1 MAERKPRATREE
13 ALNRKIAKVEEEKAK
28 FQAKLEELNAAETAL
43 RQQLKDLSDKK
54 KKAERAAEA
63 KAKRDVEKKA
73 QKERRL
79 FERYLEKERERAARK
94 AARESKS
101 KQ

>member
-13 ALNRKIAKVEEEKAK
+13 ALNQKIAKVGEEKAK
-28 FQAKLEELNAAETAL
+28 LQAKLEELNAAEPAL

-63 KAKRDVEKKA
+63 KAKRDEEKKA
-73 QKERRL
+73 QKEL
-79 FERYLEKERERAARK
+79 LK
-94 AARESKS
+94 AISASGLSVEEIKG
-101 KQ
+101 KLGI

>member
-13 ALNRKIAKVEEEKAK
+13 ALNKKIEKVEEEKAK
-28 FQAKLEELNAAETAL
+28 LQAKLEELNAAETAL

-63 KAKRDVEKKA
+63 KAKRDEEKKA
-73 QKERRL
+73 QKEL
-79 FERYLEKERERAARK
+79 LK
-94 AARESKS
+94 AISASGMSVEEIKG
-101 KQ
+101 KLGI

>member
-28 FQAKLEELNAAETAL
+28 LQAKLEELNAAETAL
-43 RQQLKDLSDKK
+43 KQQLKDLSDKK

-63 KAKRDVEKKA
+63 KAKRDEEKKA
-73 QKERRL
+73 QKEL
-79 FERYLEKERERAARK
+79 LK
-94 AARESKS
+94 AISASGMSVEEIKG
-101 KQ
+101 KLGI

>member
-13 ALNRKIAKVEEEKAK
+13 ALNKKIAKVEEEKAK
-28 FQAKLEELNAAETAL
+28 LQAKLEELNAAETAL

-63 KAKRDVEKKA
+63 KAKREEEKKA
-73 QKERRL
+73 QKEL
-79 FERYLEKERERAARK
+79 LK
-94 AARESKS
+94 AISASGLSVEEIKG
-101 KQ
+101 KLGI

>member
-13 ALNRKIAKVEEEKAK
+13 ALNKKIAKVEEEKAK

-43 RQQLKDLSDKK
+43 KQQLKDLSDKK

-63 KAKRDVEKKA
+63 KAKRDEEKKA
-73 QKERRL
+73 QKEL
-79 FERYLEKERERAARK
+79 LK
-94 AARESKS
+94 AISASGMSVEEIKG
-101 KQ
+101 KLGI

>member
-13 ALNRKIAKVEEEKAK
+13 ALNQKIAKVEEEKAK
-28 FQAKLEELNAAETAL
+28 LQAKLEELNAAETAL

-63 KAKRDVEKKA
+63 KAKRDEEKKA
-73 QKERRL
+73 QKEL
-79 FERYLEKERERAARK
+79 LK
-94 AARESKS
+94 AISASGLSVEEIKG
-101 KQ
+101 KLGI